1 MYSTIKYYFLALLA
15 VFFITHGIAVSSTTT
30 REGLIWLVGMW
41 IMQIALSLALHF
53 MGSRVGIAPV
63 SIPIMWL
70 SSILLYYYY
79 TYHVLPFGFL
89 GSDFTLVAF
98 CSLFV
103 APITIFSSI
112 VCAVHY
118 FRLTVVRAVHY
129 FRLRR
134 KVR

>member
-70 SSILLYYYY
+70 SATPLYYYY
-79 TYHVLPFGFL
+79 AYHAIPSGFFG
-89 GSDFTLVAF
+89 SNFTLVVF

-118 FRLTVVRAVHY
+118 FRLR
-129 FRLRR
+129 
-134 KVR
+134 